1 MKHYFAVSFLFVF
14 LYIYN
19 ASAAATSSKCETDNL
34 MCNGQ
39 CCDGIFFKKTNK
51 TSITVECE
59 DKDQRSTCKRSIDGN
74 HNVTYSVETAEL
86 SKMCDNTTYC
96 NTNNKEKY
104 IYCGKEKTWDYC
116 SDYTIQKIT
125 DAHCDKGY
133 FWYNN
138 KCNSCAEITGESS
151 ATTIK
156 PNAVMLSNCVVG
168 TDPTDTYNDEKGEFT
183 YVAQCYVGCTEETKW
198 YCPSA

>member
-1 MKHYFAVSFLFVF
+1 MKMKHYLAVSFLVVF

-19 ASAAATSSKCETDNL
+19 ASAAATSSKCATNNM
-34 MCNGQ
+34 MCDDQ
-39 CCDGIFFKKTNK
+39 CCDGNFFKKTTK
-51 TSITVECE
+51 TSITVEC
-59 DKDQRSTCKRSIDGN
+59 DNQRSTCTRSNEGN
-74 HNVTYSVETAEL
+74 QNITYSVTTAAI
-86 SKMCDNTTYC
+86 SQMCDNTTYC
-96 NTNNKEKY
+96 DTNNNNKY
-104 IYCGKEKTWDYC
+104 IYCGEKKWDYC

-138 KCNSCAEITGESS
+138 KCNSCAEITGEST

-168 TDPTDTYNDEKGEFT
+168 TNTNNTYNDEKGEFT

-198 YCPSA
+198 YCTSA